1 MLDGLK
7 SFSWVYDLLHT
18 KRCSKQD
25 TQVLE
30 FAIAYAF
37 LWWQVEAASMSH
49 SRKSR
54 YELMMAHHTFVPS
67 YQDFMYCFSIP
78 ILIMV
83 HFKIIFNTCN
93 FFQVFINL
101 CWDGQRFQFLAWHEI
116 KLRCTFFK
124 VKTFCKGKSE
134 MEKRSKT
141 SESPNI
147 ICEVQRFNG
156 MTLLIWVS
164 SEQMPTW

>member
-1 MLDGLK
+1 
-7 SFSWVYDLLHT
+7 
-18 KRCSKQD
+18 
-25 TQVLE
+25 
-30 FAIAYAF
+30 
-37 LWWQVEAASMSH
+37 
-49 SRKSR
+49 
-54 YELMMAHHTFVPS
+54 
-67 YQDFMYCFSIP
+67 
-78 ILIMV
+78 MV
-83 HFKIIFNTCN
+83 HFKIIFNTCI

-124 VKTFCKGKSE
+124 VKTFCKGKGE

>member
-1 MLDGLK
+1 MRGNWYLLPLRCWMDLK

-18 KRCSKQD
+18 KRCAKQD

-49 SRKSR
+49 SWKSR

-124 VKTFCKGKSE
+124 VKAFFQRKKWNGK
-134 MEKRSKT
+134 KK
-141 SESPNI
+141 
-147 ICEVQRFNG
+147 QD
-156 MTLLIWVS
+156 IWI
-164 SEQMPTW
+164 T